1 MESLRLAANPS
12 RSAVTPCC
20 RCASPKRNWDR
31 IAGKS
36 YCPEC
41 QESLILGLAAPLT
54 ERTEKKACAAC
65 GKLGTVCYITYPLQT
80 SIPVEMDL
88 CPEHLRALLGRR
100 LGPYAFHQLRRRL
113 HLLGLGVELIFLLH
127 DAFYD
132 EQGKALQPATESE

>member
-1 MESLRLAANPS
+1 MESLRLAPS
-12 RSAVTPCC
+12 QSRPKATACS
-20 RCASPKRNWDR
+20 RCGNTRRNWDR

-54 ERTEKKACAAC
+54 ERTEKKSCAAC
-65 GKLGTVCYITYPLQT
+65 GKTGTVCYLTYPLQAST
-80 SIPVEMDL
+80 PVEMDL

-132 EQGKALQPATESE
+132 EQGRALQPATEPD